1 MRGARDVLM
10 EVRNVVKHISKST
23 TMKVLFDE
31 VQREMYGQ
39 ALKLVNFAMNRWSS
53 AEECLRRVLTD
64 YKPILRTYHSR
75 SRRTE
80 LRKLKKVMLELYTL
94 IRAVNIV
101 LKDMQSNSPTSGPC
115 FVLGIAELLASELC
129 LEQPLLVVNPAI
141 EAGKEEPEDIGVDME
156 ASGRDTESNL
166 PRGHMLVPANELTEI
181 GRESRRQLRAGIVKR
196 FVRDRYLSTGDCD
209 RASYVFDAA
218 ALAHPAM
225 YKLRHVDRM
234 CDTPTQASHVKGQ
247 IKNVVLSK
255 LQELWW
261 DPASR
266 KDDARGEG
274 QSSRQKTLAEFRPKK
289 PRYATFFGEDEED
302 DGERGTRGGSGL
314 RSVDWAEHQLNEYL
328 AWCAGKCDK
337 IDATKRMD
345 WDEVPQWWLK
355 TGCGMFPALGKVFQ
369 SLLAMPG
376 GAAAL
381 ERDFSIASNLLT
393 VHRAR
398 LDPAYVE
405 MNMLLHMNI
414 DKIPP
419 VSQIPQLSDKEVRDA
434 IPKRLQNGE
443 DFKKF
448 SRLDVSDLLQR
459 MALREARRGMARS
472 VRENEKGSRGRRGE
486 EEVDNSGEKGA
497 EEYRNDS
504 ESDGEDKNTPLVSS
518 DSDEDNT
525 GDDQQAT
532 EATYFFPEED
542 LGPTID
548 NGNDMEVIEV

>member
-1 MRGARDVLM
+1 
-10 EVRNVVKHISKST
+10 
-23 TMKVLFDE
+23 
-31 VQREMYGQ
+31 
-39 ALKLVNFAMNRWSS
+39 
-53 AEECLRRVLTD
+53 
-64 YKPILRTYHSR
+64 
-75 SRRTE
+75 
-80 LRKLKKVMLELYTL
+80 
-94 IRAVNIV
+94 
-101 LKDMQSNSPTSGPC
+101 
-115 FVLGIAELLASELC
+115 
-129 LEQPLLVVNPAI
+129 
-141 EAGKEEPEDIGVDME
+141 
-156 ASGRDTESNL
+156 
-166 PRGHMLVPANELTEI
+166 
-181 GRESRRQLRAGIVKR
+181 
-196 FVRDRYLSTGDCD
+196 
-209 RASYVFDAA
+209 
-218 ALAHPAM
+218 
-225 YKLRHVDRM
+225 
-234 CDTPTQASHVKGQ
+234 
-247 IKNVVLSK
+247 
-255 LQELWW
+255 
-261 DPASR
+261 
-266 KDDARGEG
+266 
-274 QSSRQKTLAEFRPKK
+274 
-289 PRYATFFGEDEED
+289 
-302 DGERGTRGGSGL
+302 
-314 RSVDWAEHQLNEYL
+314 
-328 AWCAGKCDK
+328 
-337 IDATKRMD
+337 
-345 WDEVPQWWLK
+345 
-355 TGCGMFPALGKVFQ
+355 MFPALGKVFQ

-419 VSQIPQLSDKEVRDA
+419 VSQIPQLSDNEVRDA

-504 ESDGEDKNTPLVSS
+504 ESDGEDENTPLVSS

-525 GDDQQAT
+525 RDDQQAT